1 MTVIDVHTHMLGR
14 DWWEL
19 LRNHGGPQYSVG
31 TGFDGREC
39 VFSDGAQFLTTH
51 PAHFDYA
58 LRIKAMDEAGV
69 DVAIV
74 SLTSPNAYFGD
85 AEISTKAARLVNE
98 EMAAAQRL
106 YPDRIRWMASLP
118 WEYPDHAVAE
128 LHRAH
133 AAGAVGVMVIANIH
147 ERHLTEPAFAPI
159 WAAIDALEL
168 PVLVHPTT
176 PPGTAAQQLDEFM
189 LASSVGFMYDTS
201 LAISRMIFD
210 GFFDRYRKLKIIAS
224 HAGGTLPYIAGRL
237 DRIHEQL
244 KAARVKIERRPSEY
258 LREIWYDAIAY
269 RIEALKL
276 CIEIGGADRVMYG
289 SDFPH
294 TIGDMKGVL
303 HRVDALD
310 AATAKAIRQTNAE
323 RIFKL

>member
-14 DWWEL
+14 GWWDL
-19 LRNHGGPQYSVG
+19 LREHGAPQYSLG
-31 TGFDGREC
+31 RGPDGREC
-39 VFSDGAQFLTTH
+39 VFSNGAQFLTPH
-51 PAHFDYA
+51 PAHFDYD
-58 LRIKAMDEAGV
+58 LRVKAMDEAGV

-85 AEISTKAARLVNE
+85 EAVSTRAARMVND
-98 EMAAAQRL
+98 EMAEGQRRH
-106 YPDRIRWMASLP
+106 PDRIRWMASLP
-118 WEYPDHAVAE
+118 WEYPQAAVAE
-128 LHRAH
+128 LDRATK
-133 AAGAVGVMVIANIH
+133 AGAVGVMVIANIH

-159 WAAIDALEL
+159 WAAIDECAL
-168 PVLVHPTT
+168 PVLVHPST
-176 PPGTAAQQLDEFM
+176 PPGSAAMALDEFM
-189 LASSVGFMYDTS
+189 LASSVGFMMDTT

-210 GFFDRYRKLKIIAS
+210 GFFDRHRRLKIIAS
-224 HAGGTLPYIAGRL
+224 HAGGTLPYVAGRL

-244 KAARVKIERRPSEY
+244 TAARVRIERRPSEY

-269 RIEALKL
+269 RIEALKM
-276 CIEIGGADRVMYG
+276 CIEIGGADKVMYG

-310 AATAKAIRQTNAE
+310 AATARAIREDNAR
-323 RIFKL
+323 RIFAL